1 MNEKY
6 DVIVIGAGN
15 AGLIAALE
23 LVKSEKKVLVLE
35 KNNVPGGAA
44 TSFVKGIFEFEAA
57 LNELCEYGTKEN
69 PGEVYK
75 LFEKLGVNEKLEFN
89 NTLEAFNV
97 YCRDTN
103 MHYEMPFGINE
114 FIAKMEEY
122 VPKSSEALKKFFY
135 LAEECKNAIFYL
147 EENKEYVDT
156 NYLKKNFPN
165 FLKVA
170 TSNVDKVL
178 DILKLP
184 KKAQEILSTY
194 WLYFGSPTST
204 LSFVHFASIVYS
216 FISKGSQIPSKKSHQ
231 ISLTLAEEI
240 ERLGGEIK
248 YLSTVKE
255 ILFKDKKIAGVLL
268 ENGDIYETKHLISN
282 ISPNTLYSNMMP
294 EPLIPSSA
302 IKLTNSRVLGAR
314 GFSIFLGLN
323 QSAKDLGLD
332 NYNYYI
338 YDSLNSEKEYQNMSN
353 IKNTSC
359 VATILNNVV
368 NSASPKGTTILHFT
382 KLFMGDTFSK
392 NITEKNYFEM
402 KDKIAEDIIDD
413 FEVTTG
419 IVIKPYI
426 EEIEIKTPVTYAKY
440 FDTPDGVIFGYKA
453 TGMDNYLPRMISL
466 DEENYIKNLRFCGGF
481 DVKLSGYCGT
491 YLSGD
496 LAARLTLKDIKM
508 EGSDE

>member
-44 TSFVKGIFEFEAA
+44 TSFVKGRFEFEAA

-332 NYNYYI
+332 
-338 YDSLNSEKEYQNMSN
+338 E
-353 IKNTSC
+353 
-359 VATILNNVV
+359 
-368 NSASPKGTTILHFT
+368 
-382 KLFMGDTFSK
+382 
-392 NITEKNYFEM
+392 
-402 KDKIAEDIIDD
+402 
-413 FEVTTG
+413 
-419 IVIKPYI
+419 
-426 EEIEIKTPVTYAKY
+426 
-440 FDTPDGVIFGYKA
+440 
-453 TGMDNYLPRMISL
+453 
-466 DEENYIKNLRFCGGF
+466 
-481 DVKLSGYCGT
+481 
-491 YLSGD
+491 
-496 LAARLTLKDIKM
+496 
-508 EGSDE
+508 